1 MVFYMISGEIIEGEH
16 IRLMEYYGSAAV
28 DIVE

>member
-1 MVFYMISGEIIEGEH
+1 MVFYMISGEIIEDGH
-16 IRLMEYYGSAAV
+16 IRLMEYYGSTTV